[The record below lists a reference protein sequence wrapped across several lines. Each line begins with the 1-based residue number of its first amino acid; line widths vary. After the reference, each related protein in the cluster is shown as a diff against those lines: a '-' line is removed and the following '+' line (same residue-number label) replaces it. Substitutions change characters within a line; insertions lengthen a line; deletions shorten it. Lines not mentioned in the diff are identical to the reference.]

1 MLRTPGVAKKEP
13 SPFAPYPTDWGAF
26 APLRLR
32 ARTVAEGLYAG
43 MHRSVRKGPGVEF
56 GGLRPYVLGDDLRF
70 IDKRALLKHERMMI
84 REFETETDRALWLVV
99 DATASMAFRGRGP
112 GAKYAFAALIAASLA
127 RIATSAGDPVGV
139 VILGGDDRGRMVRAT
154 SGREAF
160 DRIVYALSTV
170 NATSDWSTD
179 DAELSRALGPV
190 HERARRGSSIVV
202 LSDFID
208 LPTAAASAIGALGTR
223 GRRVFGV
230 QVLSPDELE
239 LPFDE
244 HARFRSLEGAV
255 VVEADPAVVR
265 ARYQEALGALRRR
278 WSDDL
283 VARGGGLVSCSTADS
298 PVNVVRSLLLVIAG
312 ARAPSERRTGAG
324 PAGAP

>member
-1 MLRTPGVAKKEP
+1 MIRTAGVAKKDP

-70 IDKRALLKHERMMI
+70 IDKRSLLKHERMMI

-112 GAKYAFAALIAASLA
+112 GAKYAFAALLAASLA

-139 VILGGDDRGRMVRAT
+139 VILGGDDRGRMVRAVG
-154 SGREAF
+154 GREAF
-160 DRIVYALSTV
+160 DRIVHALATV
-170 NATSDWSTD
+170 NATADWSSD
-179 DAELSRALGPV
+179 DAELGRALGPI
-190 HERARRGSSIVV
+190 HERARRGSTVVV
-202 LSDFID
+202 LSDFVD
-208 LPTAAASAIGALGTR
+208 LPAAAAAAIGALGTR
-223 GRRVFGV
+223 GRRVYGV
-230 QVLSPDELE
+230 QVLSPDELT

-244 HARFRSLEGAV
+244 HARFRSLEGGV
-255 VVEADPAVVR
+255 VVEADPGVVR
-265 ARYQEALGALRRR
+265 ARYEESLAALRKR
-278 WSDDL
+278 WADDL
-283 VARGGGLVSCSTADS
+283 VARGGGLVACSTADR
-298 PVNVVRSLLLVIAG
+298 PVEVVRSLLMMIAG
-312 ARAPSERRTGAG
+312 ARPGSERASS
-324 PAGAP
+324 GAPRGAA